1 VDAKS
6 MPQGGHTETFSS
18 IELPESKVIKL
29 VDSKISSLDFK
40 DA

>member
-1 VDAKS
+1 

-29 VDSKISSLDFK
+29 VDSKIRSLDFK